1 MKIYV
6 RRDCKTVN
14 EAVSAANAGDTI
26 IIPSGVYKEKINI
39 CKKNISLIGDGFV
52 TVTYDA
58 AAGNTDSRGIEY
70 NTFTSAT
77 VTVDKSA
84 EGFKA
89 ENITFEN
96 SYNRID
102 SGRKVT
108 QALAMSCAADGAV
121 FDHCN
126 FLGWQDTLY
135 LCGESHQYVNDC
147 YIEGS
152 VDFIFGDATVLFED
166 CDINCVREKSYIT
179 AASTADTSEAG
190 FVFYHCYISA
200 CDNCGN
206 IYLGRPWRAHTDGVN
221 SHTAFIECTY
231 NFDCAAEGWLPWH
244 LEPGTEADN
253 TRYLEYKNIDEHGH
267 LIDVSKRVPWSRQLT
282 HDEAEKLMSFVA
294 SKK

>member
-1 MKIYV
+1 MNIYV
-6 RRDCKTVN
+6 RYDYKTVN
-14 EAVSAANAGDTI
+14 EAIFNASDGDKI

-39 CKKNISLIGDGFV
+39 TKKNISLIGDGFV
-52 TVTYDA
+52 TITFDA
-58 AAGNTDSRGIEY
+58 ASGNLDPDGNKY
-70 NTFTSAT
+70 DTFSSAT
-77 VTVDKSA
+77 VTVDESA
-84 EGFKA
+84 AGFRA

-102 SGRKVT
+102 SDIKVT
-108 QALAMSCAADGAV
+108 QALAVSCGADGTV

-135 LCGESHQYVNDC
+135 LWGSSCRQYVNDC

-179 AASTADTSEAG
+179 AASTAETSEAG

-200 CDNCGN
+200 CENCGN
-206 IYLGRPWRAHTDGVN
+206 IYLGRPWRAHTDGIN

-244 LEPGTEADN
+244 LEPGTEAD
-253 TRYLEYKNIDEHGH
+253 KN
-267 LIDVSKRVPWSRQLT
+267 R
-282 HDEAEKLMSFVA
+282 
-294 SKK
+294 